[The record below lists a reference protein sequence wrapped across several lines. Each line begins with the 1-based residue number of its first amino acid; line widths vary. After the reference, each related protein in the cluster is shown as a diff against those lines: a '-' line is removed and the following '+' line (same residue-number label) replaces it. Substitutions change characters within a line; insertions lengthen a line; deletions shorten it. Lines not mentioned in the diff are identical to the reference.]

1 MIKNKKTPT
10 KKPKAIKLPLIKGN
24 NVFIRTVTNYY
35 TGRVVEVDKE
45 FIHLDR
51 AAWVADTGR
60 FSEAISKGT
69 LNEVEPY
76 PGIVSIS
83 RGGIIDACLWPHD
96 LPRTVK

>member
-1 MIKNKKTPT
+1 MATAKKIT
-10 KKPKAIKLPLIKGN
+10 AAVGRLALAKGN

-35 TGRVVEVDKE
+35 TGRVVAMDKE

-76 PGIVSIS
+76 PDELIVSVS
-83 RGGIIDACLWPHD
+83 RGGLIDACLWVHD
-96 LPRTVK
+96 LPRAVK